1 MSFRDFT
8 HTHTFHPST
17 NIHESKK
24 KKKERKVYFKE
35 KVLTSHERLSG
46 GGTAVEP
53 MFGRKSIFIPEVE
66 GGSIVEEEKPGRAAT
81 SCSELCFKYR
91 QRCQI

>member
-1 MSFRDFT
+1 MSL
-8 HTHTFHPST
+8 
-17 NIHESKK
+17 KK

-66 GGSIVEEEKPGRAAT
+66 GRSIVEEEKPGWAAT